1 MNNILKNGLYM
12 TSGDFPQW
20 QDYIT
25 NLFNSH
31 DLVYTDNILKNHSDD
46 ACDSTADRS
55 KLACKNITFVVT
67 ESCNLA
73 CTYCY
78 ECHKTNRRMSKEIAK
93 QAVDFIFDEELVNGY
108 YTKEDSP
115 SVILDFIGGE
125 PLLEIDIIDYIVEYF
140 KQKAFELDH
149 PWATNYAI
157 NITTNGVLFNTKKVQ
172 DFLKRNKDTVSV
184 GITIDGN
191 KKLHDAC
198 RVFPD
203 GSGSYDIVEKSIKTW
218 LQTESKPQTKIT
230 LCPENV
236 QYLNEALKNVWN
248 LGITGA
254 YTNCVFENVWKIK
267 DARIL
272 YNEMIKLADY
282 LLEDQNYEKYYCSLY
297 DEGIGSSLKDKQNWC
312 GGNGDMLA
320 IAPDGKCYPCIRFMK
335 YSLSNPNVVEQPIG
349 DIWNGLDSKKKN
361 PWLLKLCSIDMT
373 TQCGHDDNKKC
384 LTCPISSGCALCTG
398 FNYDYYGDPNHKA
411 PFICDTH
418 KARVLA
424 NVYYWNKL
432 YQQLNIDKKFKCNV
446 PKEWALQIISEDEY
460 NKLMDLQKE

>member
-140 KQKAFELDH
+140 KQKAFELD
-149 PWATNYAI
+149 I
-157 NITTNGVLFNTKKVQ
+157 LLFVL
-172 DFLKRNKDTVSV
+172 
-184 GITIDGN
+184 
-191 KKLHDAC
+191 
-198 RVFPD
+198 
-203 GSGSYDIVEKSIKTW
+203 
-218 LQTESKPQTKIT
+218 
-230 LCPENV
+230 
-236 QYLNEALKNVWN
+236 
-248 LGITGA
+248 
-254 YTNCVFENVWKIK
+254 
-267 DARIL
+267 
-272 YNEMIKLADY
+272 
-282 LLEDQNYEKYYCSLY
+282 
-297 DEGIGSSLKDKQNWC
+297 
-312 GGNGDMLA
+312 
-320 IAPDGKCYPCIRFMK
+320 
-335 YSLSNPNVVEQPIG
+335 
-349 DIWNGLDSKKKN
+349 
-361 PWLLKLCSIDMT
+361 
-373 TQCGHDDNKKC
+373 
-384 LTCPISSGCALCTG
+384 
-398 FNYDYYGDPNHKA
+398 
-411 PFICDTH
+411 
-418 KARVLA
+418 
-424 NVYYWNKL
+424 
-432 YQQLNIDKKFKCNV
+432 
-446 PKEWALQIISEDEY
+446 
-460 NKLMDLQKE
+460 